1 MQLLITDQTFDAII
15 FDHDGTL
22 VDTESPDFL
31 ACKMLFDEFG
41 VPLTLEGWAA
51 KAVGVT
57 DGYND
62 LFQDVIQNRNDG
74 ISQADLWRRLQELWK
89 ITYEQVELM
98 PGVNR
103 LIPELE
109 QTGYRLGVATAS
121 NRQWADRWLAHF
133 DLLPYF
139 QVIATSDDVVHNK
152 PAPDVYLYAAT
163 ELGVPPERCLAFE
176 DSVAG
181 VQAAK
186 AAGMTAIA
194 VPSHVTK
201 SLDFSQADGTVWGL
215 DNVTIAW
222 IKELD
227 RVLQRENRR

>member
-41 VPLTLEGWAA
+41 VPLTLEGC
-51 KAVGVT
+51 
-57 DGYND
+57 

-98 PGVNR
+98 PGVTR